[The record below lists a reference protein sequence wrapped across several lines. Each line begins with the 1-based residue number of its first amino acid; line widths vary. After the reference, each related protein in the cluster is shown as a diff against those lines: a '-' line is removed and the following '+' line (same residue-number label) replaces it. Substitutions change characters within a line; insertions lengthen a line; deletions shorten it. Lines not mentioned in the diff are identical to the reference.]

1 MDSSDSTQTVFNTI
15 SNYKNSDVETPDEY
29 LDSGPS
35 RTNFSPPH
43 FQPIAS
49 QLHDETSPSSYTD
62 ATPILSP
69 LSSNQP
75 DKPSPMTDNQLEH
88 KLDIL

>member
-1 MDSSDSTQTVFNTI
+1 MDSSDSIQTVFNTI

-62 ATPILSP
+62 ATPIFPHCHLINP
-69 LSSNQP
+69 TNLAP
-75 DKPSPMTDNQLEH
+75 
-88 KLDIL
+88 